1 MQPISQDHEL
11 ELLNEKVSYS
21 FLNFFSSII
30 DTQLKYS
37 LGVIMKTFFKFF
49 GAAFGLAFLVCSIYV
64 VNLFSSKPFS
74 LDHYL
79 AKDLIVNLVDSPEYM
94 TYIGIVDFLNPI
106 TKHNSKLSNNT
117 LEDSEADHI
126 DTIKHLQILNSYT
139 DDDLTEDQIITKKIA
154 VFDTENDINGFEN
167 FRFHSYP
174 INQIGGAHLNAVEF
188 MTDIHPIRN
197 KREANDYLKRVNQ
210 IASSMDNLLIWFDK
224 QAEIGIYPPTFVFD
238 HVINQL
244 SEMLSNPSN
253 PLLEVF
259 AKKVRELDLSDSEIS
274 SLETELSKIIEESF
288 NPAYQR
294 LLDRMIADKSYS
306 NLDHG
311 VWSLP
316 NGDEFYKLRI
326 RTYTTTDYSPQE
338 IHDIGLSEVKRIS
351 ERIAEIFNELGY
363 DNKKPVGLLL
373 NELNESPD
381 FLYADTADRKEIV
394 IRDYTEMVAEAAKKV
409 EPYFERM
416 PKASVE
422 VRPVPEYSEQTAA
435 GGYYQGPSLDGKRPG
450 VFYANLYDIKQ
461 TPTYSMMALTLHEA
475 IPGHH
480 MQIALNQENENLTL
494 YRKQGYGT
502 SAFSEGWALYAEK
515 LSMEVGVGR
524 DLYDEL
530 GILQSEIFRAVRLV
544 VDTGMH
550 YKRWTREEAMKY
562 MKEKTGMSDTEV
574 RTEIERYIVW
584 PGQALSYKVGML
596 KILELREKAKSALG
610 EKFDIK
616 KFHTIVLD
624 NGNPPLFILE
634 ELVDKWI
641 EASA

>member
-1 MQPISQDHEL
+1 
-11 ELLNEKVSYS
+11 
-21 FLNFFSSII
+21 
-30 DTQLKYS
+30 
-37 LGVIMKTFFKFF
+37 
-49 GAAFGLAFLVCSIYV
+49 

-79 AKDLIVNLVDSPEYM
+79 AKELIVNLVDSPEYM

-106 TKHNSKLSNNT
+106 TKHNSKLSNTT

-188 MTDIHPIRN
+188 MTDIHPIRS

-210 IASSMDNLLIWFDK
+210 IGASMDNLLLWFDE
-224 QAEIGIYPPTFVFD
+224 QAKIGIYPPTFVFD

-253 PLLEVF
+253 PLQEVF
-259 AKKVRELDLSDSEIS
+259 GKKIRELDLSDSEIN
-274 SLETELSKIIEESF
+274 SLEVELSNIIEKSF
-288 NPAYQR
+288 NPAYER
-294 LLDRMIADKSYS
+294 LLDRMIADKSNS
-306 NLDHG
+306 NPNHG

-351 ERIAEIFNELGY
+351 ERMREIFNELGY
-363 DNKKPVGLLL
+363 DNNKSVGVLL
-373 NELNESPD
+373 NELNENPD
-381 FLYADTADRKEIV
+381 FLYADTPDRKEIV
-394 IRDYTEMVAEAAKKV
+394 IRDYTAMVEEAAKKI

-494 YRKQGYGT
+494 YRKQGYRT
-502 SAFSEGWALYAEK
+502 SAFSEGWALYSEK
-515 LSMEVGVGR
+515 LSLEAGVGR

-550 YKRWTREEAMKY
+550 YKDWSRDDAIKLF
-562 MKEKTGMSDTEV
+562 TEN
-574 RTEIERYIVW
+574 TAKSILDIENEVDRYIAW
-584 PGQALSYKVGML
+584 PGQALAYKIGQM
-596 KILELREKAKSALG
+596 KILELRNLAEAELG
-610 EKFDIK
+610 ESYDIK
-616 KFHTIVLD
+616 DFHYEVLKR
-624 NGNPPLFILE
+624 GSLPLSILE
-634 ELVDKWI
+634 EYMLKWI
-641 EASA
+641 EESKI